1 MEPLPVIAQLRTTVF
16 ISQFIG
22 YSPQNEQEYRALF
35 LPDGALAPI
44 QPEGLVPSPLQP
56 VIPQYGMPWRLI
68 KLGNKPGE
76 STSVTFYPGKIDI
89 ILNQEGP
96 LEELE
101 GPFID
106 LCIEKFKLLL
116 AKSFVISRMAFC
128 PTFTIRVDSPEHAS
142 ELWRRLL
149 KCTTSNGIRYQNVGV
164 NYLLKKEIEIN
175 HHLVVMNFLHQI
187 SDGVHITSGVKDAD
201 CILVTL
207 DMNSAP
213 EHVYSFVEQ
222 DLVPFFDL
230 CKEWSRRLM
239 ENVF

>member
-1 MEPLPVIAQLRTTVF
+1 MEPLPVIAQLRATVF

-22 YSPQNEQEYRALF
+22 YTPQNEKEYRELF
-35 LPDGALAPI
+35 LPNGVLTPI
-44 QPEGLVPSPLQP
+44 QPEGLVPSPQTP
-56 VIPQYGMPWRLI
+56 VIPQYGMPWRLT
-68 KLGNKPGE
+68 KFGDKQGE
-76 STSVTFYPGKIDI
+76 STSVTFFPGKIDI

-101 GPFID
+101 GPFTD
-106 LCIEKFKLLL
+106 FCVGKFKLLL
-116 AKSFVISRMAFC
+116 DKSFIISRMAFC
-128 PTFTIRVDSPEHAS
+128 PTFTIRVDSAEQAS
-142 ELWRRLL
+142 EYWRRLL

-164 NYLLKKEIEIN
+164 NYLLKTEIKVN
-175 HHLVVMNFLHQI
+175 DHPVVMNFLHQI
-187 SDGVHITSGVKDAD
+187 SDGVHITSGTKDAD

-213 EHVYSFVEQ
+213 ECAYSFVEQ
-222 DLVPFFDL
+222 DLGPFYEQ

>member
-1 MEPLPVIAQLRTTVF
+1 METLPVIAQLRATVF

-22 YSPQNEQEYRALF
+22 YSPQNENEYRALF
-35 LPDGALAPI
+35 LPDGTLTPI
-44 QPEGLVPSPLQP
+44 QPEGLVPSPQAP

-68 KLGNKPGE
+68 KWGDKQGE

-89 ILNQEGP
+89 ILNKEGH
-96 LEELE
+96 LEELG

-106 LCIEKFKLLL
+106 FCIGKFKLLL

-128 PTFTIRVDSPEHAS
+128 PTFTIRVDSS
-142 ELWRRLL
+142 EQATEYWRRLL
-149 KCTTSNGIRYQNVGV
+149 KCTTSNGIRYQNIGV
-164 NYLLKKEIEIN
+164 NYLLKTEIIVN
-175 HHLVVMNFLHQI
+175 QRTVVMNFLHQI
-187 SDGVHITSGVKDAD
+187 TDGVHITSGTKDAD

-222 DLVPFFDL
+222 DLAPFFEQ